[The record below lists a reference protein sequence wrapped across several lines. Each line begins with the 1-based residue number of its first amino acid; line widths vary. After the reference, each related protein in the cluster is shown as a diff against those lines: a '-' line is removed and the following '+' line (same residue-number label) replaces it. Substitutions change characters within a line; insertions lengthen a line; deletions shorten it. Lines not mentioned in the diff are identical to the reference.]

1 MTSMSTSPVYT
12 VSRARACTPYMSK
25 LDMVDMVAGS
35 RGSGITYF
43 TYLTYREDRA

>member
-25 LDMVDMVAGS
+25 LDMVDMVPLFAAPASLTSPTGS
-35 RGSGITYF
+35 TP
-43 TYLTYREDRA
+43 